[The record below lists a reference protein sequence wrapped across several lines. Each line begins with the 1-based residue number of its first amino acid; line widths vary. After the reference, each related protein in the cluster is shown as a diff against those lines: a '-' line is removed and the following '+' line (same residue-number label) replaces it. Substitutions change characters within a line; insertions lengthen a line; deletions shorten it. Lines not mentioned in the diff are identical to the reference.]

1 MKISLNRK
9 ISELND
15 EVHNGDLSLSDYR
28 DQRRKELDALNS
40 HPEPAIKK
48 TARHSKIPVQR
59 VIVGTSCAI
68 VLLFITVMV
77 AKLFL

>member
-15 EVHNGDLSLSDYR
+15 DFHNGDLSLSDYR
-28 DQRRKELDALNS
+28 DQRRKELDALNNK
-40 HPEPAIKK
+40 PEPEINKAGH
-48 TARHSKIPVQR
+48 HSKQLVKR

-68 VLLFITVMV
+68 ALLFVTVMI
-77 AKLFL
+77 AKFLI